1 MRKAIAA
8 TVMLGCMVAG
18 CDGPSEHFPEP
29 APLRSQLG
37 PDPGFP
43 IKPRPGCSAVV
54 LAALRDP
61 EPEAIA
67 RVASQ
72 GGDFTCGP
80 AFDPTPLDEAVM
92 NDAPTLVRAL
102 LEARADPNARWSSHG
117 DRFPLQDAIEARAYG
132 WPHTHRAEIVRLL
145 LRHGADPNSRWCPFE
160 SRGTDAGLPPCNSKW
175 GVTPLIMAAALDQA
189 DVTYLLLDARADP
202 TLEDSA
208 GRSALD
214 YARSEAVFELL
225 LPPPSAFDLGL
236 SRLDSARAGGGQP
249 RFHGRGA
256 VASRDSTVVEMLL
269 TKGADPNARWCVT
282 VQIVRSRDARPL
294 MPGCERER
302 GMTPLML
309 AASLGAED
317 TVRVLVQHGADPT
330 LRDWQDKTALDHAEP
345 ANSRGVAGTLGVK

>member
-1 MRKAIAA
+1 MQPRKHEDVLLRRFSAGFGRVVSNRNGMGKAFAA
-8 TVMLGCMVAG
+8 TVMLGYMVAG
-18 CDGPSEHFPEP
+18 CDRPSERFPEP

-43 IKPRPGCSAVV
+43 IKPRPGCSAAV
-54 LAALRDP
+54 LGALRDP
-61 EPEAIA
+61 ESEAIA

-92 NDAPTLVRAL
+92 NDAPALVRAL

-202 TLEDSA
+202 TLADSA
-208 GRSALD
+208 GGSALD

-225 LPPPSAFDLGL
+225 LPPLFPNA
-236 SRLDSARAGGGQP
+236 
-249 RFHGRGA
+249 
-256 VASRDSTVVEMLL
+256 ASRESEAMKYL
-269 TKGADPNARWCVT
+269 T
-282 VQIVRSRDARPL
+282 SRNP
-294 MPGCERER
+294 
-302 GMTPLML
+302 
-309 AASLGAED
+309 
-317 TVRVLVQHGADPT
+317 
-330 LRDWQDKTALDHAEP
+330 
-345 ANSRGVAGTLGVK
+345 TLGVPGPWNETPLARAIAGGPLPSLPPPPSRGSASVPSLRAGRVNVLLRVRARNDSSDVGGVVGRRRSSQAARTTRR